1 LEQMPSQ
8 REVGPSSEKYEGG
21 VTPLER
27 LEMTEAAASLFAGF
41 EERIEASL
49 QHVLDR
55 LREVEERVFEQRT
68 TTTSGARDPSEVTSS
83 MKSVP
88 PRREQALALW
98 KNEHGGVKADLR
110 SMSEGPRGLQVLAH
124 AWEREPPQSWT
135 GMSETGR
142 EQILPVAA
150 GFSLPD
156 EDGCN
161 L

>member
-1 LEQMPSQ
+1 MGEVSDPLDVRAMVIELQKKVNYLEQMPSQ
-8 REVGPSSEKYEGG
+8 REVGPSSQKYEGG

-27 LEMTEAAASLFAGF
+27 LEMTEAAAVLFAGF

-88 PRREQALALW
+88 SPRTSP
-98 KNEHGGVKADLR
+98 R
-110 SMSEGPRGLQVLAH
+110 SVEERTWWCEG
-124 AWEREPPQSWT
+124 
-135 GMSETGR
+135 
-142 EQILPVAA
+142 
-150 GFSLPD
+150 
-156 EDGCN
+156 
-161 L
+161 

>member
-1 LEQMPSQ
+1 MGMPSQ
-8 REVGPSSEKYEGG
+8 REVGPSSQKYEGG

-27 LEMTEAAASLFAGF
+27 LKITEAAAVLFAGF
-41 EERIEASL
+41 EERIEVSL

-55 LREVEERVFEQRT
+55 LRKVEERVSEQRT
-68 TTTSGARDPSEVTSS
+68 TTTAGARDPSEVTSS

-88 PRREQALALW
+88 PRREQAHPQW
-98 KNEHGGVKADLR
+98 KNGNGGVKGDLR
-110 SMSEGPRGLQVLAH
+110 SMSEDSRGMQVLAH

-135 GMSETGR
+135 GITDTGR

-150 GFSLPD
+150 GFSPAD

-161 L
+161 M